1 MIKNKIIVNDDKI
14 DTDAILRQQPTIHRP
29 RKSFK
34 TAMMLDEINEKMPS
48 RLGSTD
54 LSTFTPKMIDG
65 SMMNSLLSDPGISSE
80 ESDMTD
86 EECKE
91 Q

>member
-34 TAMMLDEINEKMPS
+34 TAMKLDEINEKMPS

-54 LSTFTPKMIDG
+54 LSTFTPKIDG
-65 SMMNSLLSDPGISSE
+65 SIMNSILSDPGISSE
-80 ESDMTD
+80 ESDMTE